1 MPASA
6 LLVNSHS
13 PNVSVVRTP
22 AQQSNP
28 PTAPQ
33 TVVAARN
40 GDLVVF
46 AMNGFAFASWMSR
59 VPDVREILDLTPGML
74 SVLLLSVSAGSLL
87 GLPVAGR
94 IAHRFGAV
102 ASVRIGLSLVAPGIV
117 LAALAV
123 QFEVGRFWAMP
134 GLFLVGLGMGVWDV
148 AQNLEGT
155 VIERALDKAI
165 MPWFHAAFSGG
176 TVLAVLIGAGLVW
189 LKVPL
194 LVHLGVVAVLTVV
207 AVWWG
212 TGRFLPSQSTSDDV
226 EDAASAPAVAQRS
239 AWSEPRTL
247 LIGVM
252 VLAAAFTEGTANDW
266 MAVAFVDGHD
276 VDKALGVLA
285 LAVFLTFM
293 TAGRVLGTGLL
304 DRYGRVPVLRVLFAS
319 AIVGCLLVVFG
330 NTWLAF
336 IGCAIWGVGASLG
349 FPVGMSAAADDP
361 ERAAMRLS
369 VVATIGYTAF
379 LAGPPLLGFLGD
391 HFGIL
396 NALLAVGA
404 ISALA
409 ILIVPVAKRA
419 QP

>member
-40 GDLVVF
+40 GDLLVF
-46 AMNGFAFASWMSR
+46 AMNGFVFASWMSR
-59 VPDVREILDLTPGML
+59 VPDVREILNLTPGML

-102 ASVRIGLSLVAPGIV
+102 ASVRIGLSLAAPGIV

-123 QFEVGRFWAMP
+123 HFELGRFLVMP
-134 GLFLVGLGMGVWDV
+134 GLFLLGLGMGVWDV

-176 TVLAVLIGAGLVW
+176 TVLAALIGAGLVW

-293 TAGRVLGTGLL
+293 TAGRVLGAGLL

>member
-1 MPASA
+1 
-6 LLVNSHS
+6 
-13 PNVSVVRTP
+13 
-22 AQQSNP
+22 
-28 PTAPQ
+28 
-33 TVVAARN
+33 
-40 GDLVVF
+40 
-46 AMNGFAFASWMSR
+46 MNGFVFASWMSR
-59 VPDVREILDLTPGML
+59 VPDVREILNLTPGML

-293 TAGRVLGTGLL
+293 TAGRVLGAGLL